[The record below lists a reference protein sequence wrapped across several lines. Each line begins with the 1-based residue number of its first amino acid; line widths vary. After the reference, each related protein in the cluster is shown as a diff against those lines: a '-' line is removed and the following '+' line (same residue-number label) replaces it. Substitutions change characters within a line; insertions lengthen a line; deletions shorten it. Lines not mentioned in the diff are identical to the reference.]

1 MDDLLGR
8 YRLLDVVGSGGMG
21 QVRRAHDLALDRDV
35 AVKTIRGP
43 VQPNALARF
52 EREARAAGRL
62 SGHPHVVAVY
72 DFGRHRVKQVETVF
86 IVMELVPGRSLQQV
100 AAQTPPDV
108 RTALRWVLHIARALQ
123 AAHAEGILHR
133 DIKPANAVLV
143 ESADRPNDVKV
154 LDFGIAALAEEPSRL
169 TETGAVP
176 GTRAYMAPELWAEGA
191 STASDLYALGVVLY
205 EFLTGRLPFLVA
217 PARVDQAVPN
227 LARPLVE
234 LADALLARDPKRRP
248 STAGEVCTVLEA
260 VMNDPFSRLDGVGY
274 QAADGQAGLQPGPG
288 HTVLDQQATAPSVTL
303 SEPAQVPQWRR
314 DALTRRV
321 ARARECVNA
330 AEAAEM
336 YRVLLPEAAV
346 VEGDES
352 DEYLLIRWLY
362 GERLRDAG
370 QHAEAAA
377 EVVAL
382 MPQLLAMDERQR
394 GLEGVRW
401 RVSAAAL
408 TLCLAR
414 RAEEA
419 VRMITPCMDRVMEE
433 LGPYDAE
440 SGYIRQSLAQALA
453 NLGRSDEA
461 VALLEGVVD
470 DIEEGDRGRY
480 KALPFRV
487 ELGRLLCAEG
497 CVEEGLAELADALF
511 TAQSDSWG
519 SVYLP
524 ERAQREIEKDIAAL
538 RSPAKAPKRRGLFRR
553 H

>member
-1 MDDLLGR
+1 MVDLLGR

-21 QVRRAHDLALDRDV
+21 QVQRAHDLALGRDV
-35 AVKTIRGP
+35 AVKTMRAP
-43 VQPNALARF
+43 EQSNALARF

-72 DFGRHRVKQVETVF
+72 DFGRHRVEQIETVF

-169 TETGAVP
+169 TDTGVVP
-176 GTRAYMAPELWAEGA
+176 GTRAYMAPELGVRGA
-191 STASDLYALGVVLY
+191 STASDLYALGVVLH
-205 EFLTGRLPFLVA
+205 EFLTGHLPFSGG
-217 PARVDQAVPN
+217 PARVEQAVPN
-227 LARPLVE
+227 LARPLVD
-234 LADALLARDPKRRP
+234 LAAALLAEEPERRP
-248 STAGEVCTVLEA
+248 PTASAVCAVLKA
-260 VMNDPFSRLDGVGY
+260 ALNNPFSPPGIAAQ
-274 QAADGQAGLQPGPG
+274 QAAGGQVGLPPGPG
-288 HTVLDQQATAPSVTL
+288 HTVLDQQATASSV
-303 SEPAQVPQWRR
+303 SSSDPAQVPRWRR

-321 ARARECVNA
+321 IRARECVNA
-330 AEAAEM
+330 AESAEM
-336 YRVLLPEAAV
+336 YRALLPEAAV
-346 VEGDES
+346 VEGEES

-370 QHAEAAA
+370 RHAEAAT
-377 EVVAL
+377 EVLAL

-408 TLCLAR
+408 TLCLAS

-433 LGPYDAE
+433 LGPYHAE
-440 SGYIRQSLAQALA
+440 SGYIRQSLAKALA
-453 NLGRSDEA
+453 ASGRPDEA

-470 DIEEGDRGRY
+470 DIEEDDHGQY
-480 KALPFRV
+480 KALPFRA

-497 CVEEGLAELADALF
+497 RFEDGLAELADVLY
-511 TAQSDSWG
+511 TAQSDPQG

-524 ERAQREIEKDIAAL
+524 DRAQREIEKDVAAL
-538 RSPAKAPKRRGLFRR
+538 RSPAKAPKRRGLFRK
-553 H
+553 